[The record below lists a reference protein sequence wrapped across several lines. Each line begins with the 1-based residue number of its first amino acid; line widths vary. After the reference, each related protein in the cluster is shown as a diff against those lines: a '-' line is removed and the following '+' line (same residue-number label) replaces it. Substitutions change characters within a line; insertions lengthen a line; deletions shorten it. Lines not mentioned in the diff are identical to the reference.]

1 MILSFRSKALQRF
14 WEKSD
19 PRGLNPQ
26 HVGKIGLILDMLE
39 RATQAEDMNIAKLKF
54 HKLTGENPPRW
65 SVWVNG
71 NWRITFSFDGEDA
84 VAIDYED
91 YH

>member
-1 MILSFRSKALQRF
+1 MIVSFRSRALARY
-14 WEKSD
+14 WE
-19 PRGLNPQ
+19 RGDKRSLNPQ
-26 HVGKIGLILDMLE
+26 HIRKIELILNMLD
-39 RATQAEDMNIAKLKF
+39 RAMQPEDMNLAKLKF

-71 NWRITFSFDGEDA
+71 NWRITFAFEDEDA
-84 VAIDYED
+84 IAIDYED

>member
-1 MILSFRSKALQRF
+1 MNISFRSKALRRY
-14 WEKSD
+14 WEKND

-26 HVGKIGLILDMLE
+26 HVSKIEQILDMLE
-39 RATQAEDMNIAKLKF
+39 LATSPEDMNLERLKF